1 VYGAAGEEA
10 LDHGDQ
16 WEDRFSA
23 QVINGTTRV
32 NLRGIDIWRGFL
44 CRAQALVGR
53 IEASMLARVRLKSQQ
68 EMKHE
73 SSWQRLRVQIQRKQE
88 RRGDATAASNKS
100 PFKRHYSKLL
110 FAALALIPVALLAQ
124 SLAPTP
130 RYSDQA
136 ELSKAEEWVLSQ
148 GAAESIAPE
157 LAAILGVGSDRLPVK
172 LESYRIADGISLA
185 FAVSINPKQE
195 GIVLSALKTIAD
207 KMKIYSVGTA
217 WLTDRSGTL
226 RRTIAVDASGARVLP
241 DSSRAAEFKNIKAF
255 FVKKLEATNPSTASS
270 SSPRISATAA
280 GGKDGT
286 K

>member
-1 VYGAAGEEA
+1 
-10 LDHGDQ
+10 
-16 WEDRFSA
+16 
-23 QVINGTTRV
+23 
-32 NLRGIDIWRGFL
+32 
-44 CRAQALVGR
+44 
-53 IEASMLARVRLKSQQ
+53 
-68 EMKHE
+68 MKHE

-88 RRGDATAASNKS
+88 RRGKATASINKS
-100 PFKRHYSKLL
+100 PLKRHYSELL

-124 SLAPTP
+124 GLAPASP
-130 RYSDQA
+130 YSDQG

-172 LESYRIADGISLA
+172 LKSYRTSDGISYA
-185 FAVSINPKQE
+185 FAVSTNSKQE

-255 FVKKLEATNPSTASS
+255 FVKKLQAASPGTASS
-270 SSPRISATAA
+270 PSPRISATAA
-280 GGKDGT
+280 KGKKGT